1 MRLRL
6 GLYNAIGVAGGQII
20 ERSYMKNKFWLS
32 IAMAAIGASLLVASA
47 FAGGAGNAASASK
60 AQSDAKGGTLRID
73 SSSDFDYID
82 PALAYFSHSWQ
93 VMDIVGL
100 RLLGYPDAE
109 GAAGTRLIPTGA
121 AGLPRVS
128 ADGKTY
134 VFTVRPGFKFSNGA
148 AVTAVNYSA
157 AIARDLDPKM
167 QSPASSFLD
176 DVKSYKASGMTLT
189 IVLKT
194 IAPDFLAR
202 MTMPFFTAIP
212 ANLAHIP
219 EGVQAPMVSAGPYY
233 VKEWTQKRSALIARN
248 PFWKANAAPFNI
260 LKRPANVDAITYT
273 FGNTT
278 AATKLRIDKG
288 EVDLGGIPAAAS
300 AELVEKYGLNKGRFF
315 LRKNLV
321 FWYFNLNNEGT
332 LFKGNTK
339 LRQAFNWAI
348 DRPQIVRQ
356 HGYLGGGRT
365 DQILPPGMPGF
376 RDAEVYPLYGVNA
389 SSLKKAK
396 SLAAGNTR
404 SGKAILYEFN
414 TSPGPQIAQ
423 IVQFNLKQIGIDV
436 DVKLLDR
443 VVQTELGGTRGHNF
457 DILHNGWGADYPDP
471 SNFLNVLLDGA
482 RIQATNNVNLSY
494 FNDPVWNKRMQ
505 DAAKLSGDARLTT
518 YGKLD
523 GDMMRAAAPM
533 APYIV
538 TNARIYVSD
547 SVGCYMFSPVH
558 ATTNLA
564 GVCKK

>member
-1 MRLRL
+1 
-6 GLYNAIGVAGGQII
+6 
-20 ERSYMKNKFWLS
+20 MKNRFWIS
-32 IAMAAIGASLLVASA
+32 IAMAALGASLLVASA
-47 FAGGAGNAASASK
+47 FAGGAGNAASTSK
-60 AQSDAKGGTLRID
+60 AQSEARGGTLRID
-73 SSSDFDYID
+73 SRSDFDYID

-93 VMDIVGL
+93 LEDIVGL
-100 RLLGYPDAE
+100 RLLGYPDLE
-109 GAAGTRLIPTGA
+109 GVAGGRLIPTGA
-121 AGLPRVS
+121 AGMPRVS

-134 VFTVRPGFKFSNGA
+134 VFTIRPGFKFSDGTT
-148 AVTAVNYSA
+148 VTSANYA
-157 AIARDLDPKM
+157 KAFQRALDPKM

-176 DVKSYKASGMTLT
+176 DVKSYKASGGTFT
-189 IVLKT
+189 VKLKT
-194 IAPDFLAR
+194 VAPDFLAR
-202 MTMPFFTAIP
+202 MTMPFFGAVPTNI
-212 ANLAHIP
+212 ANIP

-248 PFWKANAAPFNI
+248 PHWKNNAAPWNA

-273 FGNTT
+273 FGNSLD
-278 AATKLRIDKG
+278 ATKLRIDKG
-288 EVDLGGIPAAAS
+288 ETDLGGVPGTAA
-300 AELVEKYGLNKGRFF
+300 AELVEKHGLNKGRFF

-321 FWYFNLNNEGT
+321 FWYFNLNSEGT

-376 RDAEVYPLYGVNA
+376 RDADVYPLAGVNA

-396 SLAAGNTR
+396 ALAAGNAR

-423 IVQFNLKQIGIDV
+423 IVQYNLKQIGIDV
-436 DVKLLDR
+436 DIKLLDR
-443 VVQTELGGTRGHNF
+443 VVQTEKGGTRGENF

-482 RIQATNNVNLSY
+482 RIQPTNNVNLSY

-523 GDMMRAAAPM
+523 GDMMRQAAPM

-547 SVGCYMFSPVH
+547 SVGCYTFAPTHGV
-558 ATTNLA
+558 TNLA
-564 GVCKK
+564 AVCKK